1 MWRNKFW
8 CYDVHMLWCRDKDW
22 RWHANQLTKHSQTA
36 SCSANWAN
44 KLIAATFSHTTN
56 MLPGW
61 QILTYPTCVHPCQL
75 LLQSF
80 IFSGEQLG
88 LSLRLFPPSA
98 LSGEL
103 SLEAAERLSERR
115 LLLLVPRE
123 VGGFA
128 AVRGSIG
135 LIVVP
140 AQRQLLF
147 YRFFLIQSQ
156 LISS

>member
-1 MWRNKFW
+1 MWRNNKFW
-8 CYDVHMLWCRDKDW
+8 CYIVNALCCKDKDW
-22 RWHANQLTKHSQTA
+22 RWHANQLSKLPYSQPLAAQLTELTSKQLA
-36 SCSANWAN
+36 VTLPRCSPLLVLSRINDR
-44 KLIAATFSHTTN
+44 
-56 MLPGW
+56 W
-61 QILTYPTCVHPCQL
+61 QILTYPTRVHPCQL

-80 IFSGEQLG
+80 ILSGEQLG
-88 LSLRLFPPSA
+88 RPLRLLPPSA

-103 SLEAAERLSERR
+103 SLEAAERLPERR

-140 AQRQLLF
+140 AQRQLYLF
-147 YRFFLIQSQ
+147 L
-156 LISS
+156 